1 MWLRIFI
8 ALSAVAVAGCAAY
21 FSVTGLGVLFSGA
34 SLSVMVMAGSLEF
47 AKLIA
52 ASYLKQKWDSIGWMF
67 KTYLTTAVVVLVCI
81 TSAGIFGYL
90 SNAFQQQN
98 LKLGQVEREVAVWQ
112 QKIDVTEKE
121 IERYN
126 KQLDGLVKI
135 RESQEQNIRTSTE
148 RGQGVS
154 RYRDMVKRSDEDIS
168 TISKKITDLNEKT
181 SQYYEQINNI
191 KTNNMEVER
200 EVGGF
205 RFVADVFGLD
215 LNTVVKWF
223 ILLIVFVF
231 DPLAIALVI
240 AFNQLSAPKESKTPA
255 PRKRE
260 ETLYEV
266 YGEAPTTTTST
277 TTTSTTAPIIAS
289 ERDAEVFASAI
300 ENPPA
305 PSEKLVEAAQEY
317 VHALDAEKELKASP
331 EGSIL
336 PIYLDGNDKPAGYDT
351 DNDGLIDRYTS
362 TSSIQMREHLSKKP
376 YYAHP
381 DFDWTDK
388 SKWINDQNAVNYWL
402 RYKRPSVENS
412 DDNIKSY

>member
-1 MWLRIFI
+1 MWLRILI

-34 SLSVMVMAGSLEF
+34 SVSVMVMAGSLEF

-52 ASYLKQKWDSIGWMF
+52 ASYLKQKWDSIGWVF
-67 KTYLTTAVVVLVCI
+67 KTYLTVAVVVLVCI

-126 KQLDGLVKI
+126 KQLDGIVKI

-168 TISKKITDLNEKT
+168 TISKKITELNEKT
-181 SQYYEQINNI
+181 SEYYEQINNI
-191 KTNNMEVER
+191 KTSNMEVER

-205 RFVADVFGLD
+205 RFVADVFGID

-240 AFNQLSAPKESKTPA
+240 AFNQLSAPKESKTLA

-260 ETLYEV
+260 DTLYEV
-266 YGEAPTTTTST
+266 YGEAPTTST
-277 TTTSTTAPIIAS
+277 TTTSTTTPIIAS

-305 PSEKLVEAAQEY
+305 PSEKLVEAAHEY
-317 VHALDAEKELKASP
+317 AHALDAEKELKASP

-362 TSSIQMREHLSKKP
+362 SSSIQMREHLSKKP

-402 RYKRPSVENS
+402 RYKRPSVENN